1 MLGALRPA
9 WCHTRTAV
17 PPVPSPRSE
26 WPQAGDPAQDLA
38 ELPLTLFSSSSPLAE
53 VPVPAGRVRG
63 ARGKGRGEWHNQ
75 QTQMVPPAHLTVR
88 QTVLWAVFEHRRGQ
102 KHGLSMPALDSSTTG
117 CYQGLIRKI
126 KSRLPAVCH
135 IPCNSRRCESVLVQL
150 QHQTQSS
157 QMEGHSGKPLYL
169 IEDPAYLNR

>member
-1 MLGALRPA
+1 MRPSPGSYNSLQNRIEPKGPPLGEQGALCLGAAGVLGALRPA

-63 ARGKGRGEWHNQ
+63 ARGKGGGEWHNQ
-75 QTQMVPPAHLTVR
+75 QIPMMPPALLMLR
-88 QTVLWAVFEHRRGQ
+88 QTALWAVFEHKQAQ
-102 KHGLSMPALDSSTTG
+102 KYCLFSS
-117 CYQGLIRKI
+117 L
-126 KSRLPAVCH
+126 
-135 IPCNSRRCESVLVQL
+135 
-150 QHQTQSS
+150 
-157 QMEGHSGKPLYL
+157 
-169 IEDPAYLNR
+169 